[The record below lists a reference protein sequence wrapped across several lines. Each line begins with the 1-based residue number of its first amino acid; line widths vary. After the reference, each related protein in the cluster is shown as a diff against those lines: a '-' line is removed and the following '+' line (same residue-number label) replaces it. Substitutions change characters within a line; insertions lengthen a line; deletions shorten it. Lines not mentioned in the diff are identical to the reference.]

1 MISDSGVVI
10 AKKELVTVQVYYW
23 MPDYNNIIQEFL
35 WQTLDITPHFFRV
48 HRFLN
53 FWHKNIDAIIQEVN
67 VANMSGNSYNIS
79 KGEIYN
85 G

>member
-1 MISDSGVVI
+1 MGDVSF
-10 AKKELVTVQVYYW
+10 KKELITVQVYYW
-23 MPDYNNIIQEFL
+23 MPDYNNILQQFL
-35 WQTLDITPHFFRV
+35 WQTLDISPHFYTI

-67 VANMSGNSYNIS
+67 IVTMSGNLYNIS

>member
-1 MISDSGVVI
+1 MFLL
-10 AKKELVTVQVYYW
+10 KKELITVQVYYW
-23 MPDYNNIIQEFL
+23 MPDYSNILQQFF
-35 WQTLDITPHFFRV
+35 WQTLDTSPNFYTV

-67 VANMSGNSYNIS
+67 IVTMSGNLYNIS

>member
-1 MISDSGVVI
+1 MGYVSF
-10 AKKELVTVQVYYW
+10 KKELITVQVYYW
-23 MPDYNNIIQEFL
+23 MPDYNNILQQFL
-35 WQTLDITPHFFRV
+35 WQTLDISPHFYTI

-67 VANMSGNSYNIS
+67 IVTMSGNLYNIS

>member
-1 MISDSGVVI
+1 MFLL
-10 AKKELVTVQVYYW
+10 KKELITVQVYYW
-23 MPDYNNIIQEFL
+23 MPDYSNILQQFF
-35 WQTLDITPHFFRV
+35 WQTLDTSPHFYTV

-67 VANMSGNSYNIS
+67 VATMNGNSYSIS

-85 G
+85 D

>member
-1 MISDSGVVI
+1 MISDGGVI
-10 AKKELVTVQVYYW
+10 NLETELVTVQVYYW

-35 WQTLDITPHFFRV
+35 WQTLDISPHYFRV

>member
-1 MISDSGVVI
+1 MGDVSF
-10 AKKELVTVQVYYW
+10 KKELITVQVYYW
-23 MPDYNNIIQEFL
+23 MPDYNNILQQFL
-35 WQTLDITPHFFRV
+35 WQTLDISPHFYTV

-67 VANMSGNSYNIS
+67 IATMNGNSYSIS

-85 G
+85 D

>member
-1 MISDSGVVI
+1 MGDISF
-10 AKKELVTVQVYYW
+10 KKELITVQVYYW
-23 MPDYNNIIQEFL
+23 MPDYNNILQQFL
-35 WQTLDITPHFFRV
+35 WQTLDISPHFYTI

-67 VANMSGNSYNIS
+67 IVTMSGNLYNIS

>member
-1 MISDSGVVI
+1 VI
-10 AKKELVTVQVYYW
+10 LLRKKELVTVQVLYW
-23 MPDYNNIIQEFL
+23 MPDYNNILQEFL
-35 WQTLDITPHFFRV
+35 WQTLDVSPHLYRV

-53 FWHKNIDAIIQEVN
+53 FWHHNIDAIIEEVN
-67 VANMSGNSYNIS
+67 VANMDGNSYSIS